1 MKETS
6 SAHSETMHAAEHC
19 SHVPAKAGEQNIL
32 RLIQCKLTVG
42 AINDPLETEA
52 DTMADQVMRMPAQ
65 SFIQRKCKHCEEE
78 EKAQLKPISSAIQK
92 KDASGNNQ
100 TAISDVTSSTIN
112 STRGGGNA
120 LDASTKDFMESR
132 FGADFSSVRIHTGEY
147 ASKLSNDLQT
157 QAFTIGSDIYFNSE
171 KYIPDSASG
180 KHLLAHELTHV
191 IQQSENI
198 PQQIRRQ
205 PKDDKGPK
213 SEIGKE
219 LNKNELFQ
227 KLPKFARDKIL
238 DEVDKA
244 PETITK
250 AVLDKII
257 DLAPI
262 DNQYKEGLKKVGE
275 GIINAITNRKSPS
288 TSTCDAAAGYY
299 EGKTRDFKGMCCHGT
314 FESAQTC
321 CPKDKLAIADPRNCC
336 SNDEY
341 VNAENKCEKFKT
353 IDPTEICTTPGKKD
367 SLGKCCMPPFDVVD
381 GMCVAPQKPEP
392 KPQPF
397 SLSFKL
403 GVIDDYNINESVLNS
418 RQKPRFETIKKQI
431 HDFMEV
437 CPASM
442 VMITGFADK
451 PGTEEHNM
459 DLGQRRADHIK
470 FHLQLALMKLRI
482 GGLPSLIF
490 TRSEGETNP
499 VHTDAGEKF
508 SAANRRVEIEFNS
521 MCPPLGSRKPFED
534 TPLRPQRPWTFS
546 R

>member
-6 SAHSETMHAAEHC
+6 SVHSETRHATESCAHG
-19 SHVPAKAGEQNIL
+19 PAANGQNIVIP
-32 RLIQCKLTVG
+32 IQCKLIVG
-42 AINDPLETEA
+42 AVDDPLEAEA
-52 DTMADQVMRMPAQ
+52 DTMADHVMRMPQ
-65 SFIQRKCKHCEEE
+65 TSFIQRKCKHCEEE
-78 EKAQLKPISSAIQK
+78 EKAQRKSISSFVQK
-92 KDASGNNQ
+92 KDTASTGNHS
-100 TAISDVTSSTIN
+100 AIADATSDTIH
-112 STRGGGNA
+112 STRGGGTA
-120 LDASTKDFMESR
+120 MDASTKDFMESR
-132 FGADFSSVRIHTGEY
+132 FGTDFSAVRIHTGSY
-147 ASKLSNDLQT
+147 ASQLSNDLQA
-157 QAFTIGSDIYFNSE
+157 QAFTVGNDIYFNAD
-171 KYIPDSASG
+171 KYTPGSSSG

-191 IQQSENI
+191 VQQSGNI

-205 PKDDKGPK
+205 PKEDEGPK
-213 SEIGKE
+213 SDLGKE

-227 KLPKFARDKIL
+227 ELPEFARKKIL
-238 DEVDKA
+238 DEIDKA
-244 PETITK
+244 PQTITK
-250 AVLDKII
+250 VMLDKII

-262 DNQYKEGLKKVGE
+262 DDKYKEGLKKVGE
-275 GIINAITNRKSPS
+275 GIIDIIANRKGPS
-288 TSTCDAAAGYY
+288 GSVCDGAAGYY

-321 CPKDKLAIADPRNCC
+321 CPKDKLAIADPRVCC
-336 SNDEY
+336 SADEF
-341 VNAENKCEKFKT
+341 VNAENKCEKFGPV
-353 IDPTEICTTPGKKD
+353 DPTKLCIPPGKKD
-367 SLGKCCMPPFDVVD
+367 SLGKCCMPPFEIVD
-381 GMCVAPQKPEP
+381 GMCVSPQKPEP

-431 HDFMEV
+431 HDFMEM

-470 FHLQLALMKLRI
+470 FQLQLDLIKLRI

-490 TRSEGETNP
+490 ARSEGEGNP
-499 VHTDAGEKF
+499 VDKEAGEKY
-508 SAANRRVEIEFNS
+508 SAANRRVEIEFSS
-521 MCPPLGSRKPFED
+521 MCPPLGSRKPFESI
-534 TPLRPQRPWTFS
+534 PLRQQRPWTFM

>member
-6 SAHSETMHAAEHC
+6 SAHSETIHAAEPC
-19 SHVPAKAGEQNIL
+19 THVSAKANAQNIL
-32 RLIQCKLTVG
+32 LPIQCKLTVG
-42 AINDPLETEA
+42 AVDDPLEAEA
-52 DTMADQVMRMPAQ
+52 DTMADHVMRMPAQ
-65 SFIQRKCKHCEEE
+65 SFIQRKCEHCEEE
-78 EKAQLKPISSAIQK
+78 EKAHRKPISTLVQK
-92 KDASGNNQ
+92 KDTAGSNQ
-100 TAISDVTSSTIN
+100 SAIPDATSNTIN
-112 STRGGGNA
+112 STRGRGDA
-120 LDASTKDFMESR
+120 LDTSTKDFMESR
-132 FGADFSSVRIHTGEY
+132 FGADFSSVRIHTGGY
-147 ASKLSNDLQT
+147 ASQLSNDLQA
-157 QAFTIGSDIYFNSE
+157 QAFTVGNDIYFNSG

-205 PKDDKGPK
+205 PEEDKGPK

-219 LNKNELFQ
+219 LNKNGLFQ
-227 KLPKFARDKIL
+227 ELPEFARKKIL
-238 DEVDKA
+238 DEIDKA

-250 AVLDKII
+250 AVLNKII

-262 DNQYKEGLKKVGE
+262 DSKYKEGLKKVGE
-275 GIINAITNRKSPS
+275 GIIDLVANRKTPS
-288 TSTCDAAAGYY
+288 GSVCDAAAGYY

-314 FESAQTC
+314 FESAHTC
-321 CPKDKLAIADPRNCC
+321 CPKDKLAIADPRKCC
-336 SNDEY
+336 SDDEF
-341 VNAENKCEKFKT
+341 VNTENKCEKFGP
-353 IDPTEICTTPGKKD
+353 IDPTKICIPPGKKD

-392 KPQPF
+392 QPQPF

-418 RQKPRFETIKKQI
+418 RQKPHFETIKKQI
-431 HDFMEV
+431 HDFMEM

-470 FHLQLALMKLRI
+470 FQLQLALMKLRI

-490 TRSEGETNP
+490 TRSEGESNP
-499 VHTDAGEKF
+499 VDADAGEKF
-508 SAANRRVEIEFNS
+508 SAANRRVEIEFSS
-521 MCPPLGSRKPFED
+521 MCPPLGSRKPFEN
-534 TPLRPQRPWTFS
+534 TPLRPERPWTFT